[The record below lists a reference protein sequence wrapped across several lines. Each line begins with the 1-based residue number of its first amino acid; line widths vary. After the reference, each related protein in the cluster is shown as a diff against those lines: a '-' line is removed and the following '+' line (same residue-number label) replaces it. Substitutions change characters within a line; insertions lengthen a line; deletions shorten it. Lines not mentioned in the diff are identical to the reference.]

1 MDMWSTVLGNRAM
14 ESIIS
19 IAQNTSNLPT
29 LRDQLAMAALISVGG
44 TSWGMD
50 VGNEKLAKECYS
62 MADAMLKA
70 RKEKSNG

>member
-1 MDMWSTVLGNRAM
+1 MREVYEERSIRAQG
-14 ESIIS
+14 E
-19 IAQNTSNLPT
+19 AANTICNEFPT
-29 LRDQLAMAALISVGG
+29 LRDQFAMAALISVGG

-50 VGNEKLAKECYS
+50 VGNEKLAKECYL